1 MSRLVAISASPG
13 ASLEGVGDGFG
24 LLRIETGLF
33 QFADE
38 LVGVEGDR
46 RHATQNRSEVF
57 GASRETSTEPVEQQ
71 HDRPAG

>member
-13 ASLEGVGDGFG
+13 FFLEGVGDGFG

-33 QFADE
+33 QSADE

-46 RHATQNRSEVF
+46 RNGTQNRSEVF
-57 GASRETSTEPVEQQ
+57 GPSREMSTTE
-71 HDRPAG
+71 